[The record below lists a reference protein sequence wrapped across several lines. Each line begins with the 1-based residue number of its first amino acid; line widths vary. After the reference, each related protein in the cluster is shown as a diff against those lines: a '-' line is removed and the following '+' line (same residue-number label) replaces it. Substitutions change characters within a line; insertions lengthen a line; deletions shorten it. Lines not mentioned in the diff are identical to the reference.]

1 MDKDLSVPLSCVHMA
16 YRKMGLN
23 ISSVGEFSV
32 FFVNRCY
39 NLIKI
44 IGRFGRMHPKSY
56 F

>member
-44 IGRFGRMHPKSY
+44 IGRFGRMHLKSY